1 MNLPSA
7 MVLFARVV
15 DAGSFTA
22 ASRALNQSPSAVSKQ
37 IAHLEDHV
45 GVRLLQRLKTG
56 VVLTEDGEEFYRH
69 CVEIRKRV
77 EAAEELVMSFG
88 SGPAGLLHVASTVAF
103 GKSQLLPIL
112 PAFLKMHPGLRIS
125 LTVTDRKVNRS
136 EEHVDVEI
144 RFTEQIIDQSLY
156 ARKIAHNRRVLCA
169 SPEYLARHG
178 TPSAPSDLE
187 THNCLRLTSVAT
199 FNDWSFADLEKSHP
213 AVSGDFETSSTD
225 ALYQATLNG
234 MGISRL
240 STYLIYKDLAAGRL
254 VRILPDYEDNGS
266 DLFAVYAERKNLP
279 PKVRVFIDFL
289 VEQFSPVPPWEL
301 EKGAGIQDDSKK
313 VNAL

>member
-88 SGPAGLLHVASTVAF
+88 SGPAGLGSP
-103 GKSQLLPIL
+103 SRSSINRSMPERLPIT
-112 PAFLKMHPGLRIS
+112 AGCFVRRQSIS
-125 LTVTDRKVNRS
+125 RVT
-136 EEHVDVEI
+136 
-144 RFTEQIIDQSLY
+144 
-156 ARKIAHNRRVLCA
+156 ARQ
-169 SPEYLARHG
+169 ARHL
-178 TPSAPSDLE
+178 T
-187 THNCLRLTSVAT
+187 LR
-199 FNDWSFADLEKSHP
+199 
-213 AVSGDFETSSTD
+213 
-225 ALYQATLNG
+225 
-234 MGISRL
+234 
-240 STYLIYKDLAAGRL
+240 
-254 VRILPDYEDNGS
+254 RII
-266 DLFAVYAERKNLP
+266 V
-279 PKVRVFIDFL
+279 
-289 VEQFSPVPPWEL
+289 
-301 EKGAGIQDDSKK
+301 
-313 VNAL
+313 